1 MLFPYLW
8 LMFSGAIPYDIIIRT
23 AAVYL
28 FLIVCLLIFGKKELS
43 QLSITDLVFILLI
56 SNSVQNAMVGNNSSL
71 EGGLLAAGVLFILN
85 FIIRRLN
92 FRYKFMR
99 KITEG
104 EPIVLIYEGQLIKK
118 NLDKQQITHEEI
130 MAAVREH
137 GLKTVED
144 VNLAM
149 LEIDGNISVISY
161 YDEKKTHFMR
171 KHRRQLAKKT
181 E

>member
-1 MLFPYLW
+1 MNTSNFP
-8 LMFSGAIPYDIIIRT
+8 FDIIIRT
-23 AAVYL
+23 AAVYF
-28 FLIVCLLIFGKKELS
+28 FLIISLLIFGKKELS

-56 SNSVQNAMVGNNSSL
+56 SNSVQNAMVGTNSSL
-71 EGGLLAAGVLFILN
+71 EGGLLAAGVLFALNLIL
-85 FIIRRLN
+85 RRLN
-92 FRYKFMR
+92 YKFKFIR

-104 EPIVLIYEGQLIKK
+104 NPIILIYDGELQEKTLE
-118 NLDKQQITHEEI
+118 KQQITHEEI

-137 GLKTVED
+137 GLKNISD

-161 YDEKKTHFMR
+161 SDEKKTHFVR
-171 KHRRQLAKKT
+171 KHRQRLSKKI